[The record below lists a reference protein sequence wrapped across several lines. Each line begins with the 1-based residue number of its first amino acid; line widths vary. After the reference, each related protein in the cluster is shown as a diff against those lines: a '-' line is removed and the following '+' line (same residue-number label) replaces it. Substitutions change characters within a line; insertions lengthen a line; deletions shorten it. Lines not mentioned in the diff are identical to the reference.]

1 MVDEQ
6 LGEVKNNQKEMTGT
20 FDDHAKKL
28 DGVISEFFLVAKDKL
43 FGRDFGTLLQ
53 RYEGLDLT

>member
-20 FDDHAKKL
+20 FDDHTKKL
-28 DGVISEFFLVAKDKL
+28 DE
-43 FGRDFGTLLQ
+43 
-53 RYEGLDLT
+53 